1 MLSPSTF
8 FANTVEPAPINVI
21 LGINHFSFL
30 MRFFYFTH
38 SARLLEFR
46 TSKLLQVTFTK
57 ISMFNYK
64 TAEYSIQERPGVLAV
79 TRAVREL
86 IQYARRFKN
95 AKKGKSAF
103 TLPPRTP

>member
-1 MLSPSTF
+1 
-8 FANTVEPAPINVI
+8 
-21 LGINHFSFL
+21 

-86 IQYARRFKN
+86 FSTHVALKTPRREN
-95 AKKGKSAF
+95 PHLHSHLEHHNPLSRVLPRKKIRS
-103 TLPPRTP
+103 LDLVHE